1 MVDDD
6 PLPSSAASLAP
17 KLRAQWDML
26 QKIGCE
32 IQDLT
37 FNLEST
43 LKSKFDTDSHVVG
56 GDADTNVWEKN

>member
-26 QKIGCE
+26 QEIGCE

-43 LKSKFDTDSHVVG
+43 LKSKFEDEQD
-56 GDADTNVWEKN
+56 